1 MQAPLHTNSNAVF
14 RPHGLPSSMAPAT
27 SWNPSL
33 NQQRAPSGVQILE
46 HHTSTR
52 IDNEEIH
59 IAGDSYLPSTL
70 MSPFPWKSK
79 IWKSN
84 VAAGNVAL
92 TYPSTTCGYSR
103 QLPLWSLIAKG
114 GKEAAS
120 DVGNRHR
127 KSPHSRQLSGAQQK
141 PSQQFLPVRQNGGPK
156 AKWSTRAG

>member
-114 GKEAAS
+114 GKGS
-120 DVGNRHR
+120 CFGRR
-127 KSPHSRQLSGAQQK
+127 KSPSKIAT
-141 PSQQFLPVRQNGGPK
+141 LPAAIGCSTETLPTIFTCSSKWGPE
-156 AKWSTRAG
+156 S